1 MACQQLIT
9 HVEASAQFLAK
20 MPSSMRADAVAGQF
34 NAVKLMLSRIQGPVE
49 ALQASNAINAGWG
62 AFLNEYQKQE
72 IAAVINRQAAALGPA
87 TGYSKQDWSGDFW
100 QVLPKKLGD
109 TLADQDLSASYRMLE
124 LFKYL
129 AEKGLRLP
137 NEKVFGAMLALFF
150 YLDNK
155 PPPDGASCLASINC
169 LKQQW
174 KNFIASYTQNLIGL
188 DRASWTWPGLP
199 ANNEPRIALDKA
211 KFVAIMSA
219 IPLRVSNQMAS
230 RSDIE
235 LQVRKPTRAQQVQRP
250 QLQLMD
256 SFPESQAAALPLQVP
271 LMDEKA
277 GSVMTSGPEDV
288 SSAARAGKAA
298 AAGLALTDVARE
310 NAGDS
315 TESPSASG
323 TKRKSLAQVTD
334 ELIAASKTKIR
345 KKPASSH
352 KVMKKPAASIHHVVP
367 SEPDDLDDHGYDD
380 DDDDEPLIDAE
391 SEDEPIMKKPA
402 AKACFQE
409 SVMKKPAAKALAL
422 TKPKATKA
430 TAKKAKQSAAGSSDS
445 GKKVRWEHCCARC
458 GAEEAELVDF
468 GDGPICI
475 YCKEAEQVFCGR
487 CGADEPVLLD
497 YFGDGQI
504 CTACFE
510 AQAEADVGPEPAEAK
525 DSKYTWPAPPAA
537 VRERMRN
544 GSPEVRVELFMQW
557 GCAKCRWKPGCSNS
571 CWKSR
576 GMTKPAREAEDVN

>member
-9 HVEASAQFLAK
+9 HVEASAQFLAN
-20 MPSSMRADAVAGQF
+20 MPSSMRADAMAGQF

-174 KNFIASYTQNLIGL
+174 KNFIASCTQNLIGL
-188 DRASWTWPGLP
+188 DRASWIWPGLP

-235 LQVRKPTRAQQVQRP
+235 LQLRKPTRAQQVQRP

-256 SFPESQAAALPLQVP
+256 SFPESQAAAL
-271 LMDEKA
+271 MGANACD
-277 GSVMTSGPEDV
+277 VMTSGPEDV

-315 TESPSASG
+315 TESPSESG

-334 ELIAASKTKIR
+334 ELIAASKTGIR
-345 KKPASSH
+345 KKPDSSH

-409 SVMKKPAAKALAL
+409 SVMKKPAAKALGL
-422 TKPKATKA
+422 TKPK
-430 TAKKAKQSAAGSSDS
+430 AKKAKQSAAGSSDS

-475 YCKEAEQVFCGR
+475 YCKEAEKVVCAR
-487 CGADEPVLLD
+487 CGADEPELLD

-510 AQAEADVGPEPAEAK
+510 AQADADVCPEPAEAK
-525 DSKYTWPAPPAA
+525 DSKYTWPAAPAV

-544 GSPEVRVELFMQW
+544 GSPEVRVKLFMQW
-557 GCAKCRWKPGCSNS
+557 GCTKCRWKPGCSNS

-576 GMTKPAREAEDVN
+576 GMTNPAREAEDVN